1 MLQAAILL
9 SRVIYVS
16 GNFPFLIH
24 GCQCQIN
31 SLAKPLYV
39 KFQPRFFFNTSRL
52 HSLENSYNENADAV
66 LTTAHQYEH
75 AAIIGFCDLNGL
87 C

>member
-1 MLQAAILL
+1 MALAISHLLFTAASVKLTLWL
-9 SRVIYVS
+9 SLCMS
-16 GNFPFLIH
+16 NF
-24 GCQCQIN
+24 
-31 SLAKPLYV
+31 SLG
-39 KFQPRFFFNTSRL
+39 FFFFNTSKL

-75 AAIIGFCDLNGL
+75 AAIIGFCDLHGL

>member
-1 MLQAAILL
+1 MALAILHLLFIAGSVKLTLWL
-9 SRVIYVS
+9 SLCMS
-16 GNFPFLIH
+16 NF
-24 GCQCQIN
+24 
-31 SLAKPLYV
+31 SLD
-39 KFQPRFFFNTSRL
+39 FFFNTSKL

>member
-1 MLQAAILL
+1 MALAISHLLFTAASVKLTLWL
-9 SRVIYVS
+9 SLCMS
-16 GNFPFLIH
+16 NF
-24 GCQCQIN
+24 
-31 SLAKPLYV
+31 SLD
-39 KFQPRFFFNTSRL
+39 FFFFFFNTSKL

-75 AAIIGFCDLNGL
+75 AAIIGFCDLHGL